1 MKIANVFSSQA
12 FAPISHIVCHIVWPL
27 LEIVLRLTH
36 NPSSVPVKC
45 LYIGTLSWPSAC
57 RLQSGDKTCILMTSL
72 KGETRPRSSFLILQ
86 MFSTEWAGKTY
97 SQSRVI
103 YQRHT
108 NCRILSYQ
116 GKQQC
121 IIHSGAQSS
130 GERVFSSRSVETGR
144 EKNCIWSSLS
154 SSTDED
160 LICWQCWASIKE
172 HVYWKKKMIWAYFQG
187 EKRFQGQLAGQRC
200 YRTLAYVKTF
210 FFVTNLHRGICP
222 H

>member
-1 MKIANVFSSQA
+1 MS
-12 FAPISHIVCHIVWPL
+12 
-27 LEIVLRLTH
+27 
-36 NPSSVPVKC
+36 
-45 LYIGTLSWPSAC
+45 LYRHFIT
-57 RLQSGDKTCILMTSL
+57 GDKTCILMTSL
-72 KGETRPRSSFLILQ
+72 KGETRPRPSFLILQ

-172 HVYWKKKMIWAYFQG
+172 HVYWKKKWFGLIF
-187 EKRFQGQLAGQRC
+187 RVR
-200 YRTLAYVKTF
+200 
-210 FFVTNLHRGICP
+210 RGFRANWLGSVVIV